1 MVIKTNK
8 VLTAW
13 NVLLAEKPYLAVM
26 MVVEKLWDVMEKH
39 ARERREPN
47 LV

>member
-1 MVIKTNK
+1 MER
-8 VLTAW
+8 
-13 NVLLAEKPYLAVM
+13 LASGEAVSCTVM

-39 ARERREPN
+39 AGERREPN